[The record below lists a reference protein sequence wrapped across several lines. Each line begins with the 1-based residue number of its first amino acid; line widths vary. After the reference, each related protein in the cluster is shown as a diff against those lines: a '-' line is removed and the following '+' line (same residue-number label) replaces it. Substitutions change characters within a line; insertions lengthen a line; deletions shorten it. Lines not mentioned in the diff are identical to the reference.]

1 MEANVST
8 IKELIDCLNKSGIDK
23 LSLETKDFKLTL
35 EKNDKETAA
44 PAVLTTSEVTSVQVA
59 SKTANIAAPAAE
71 PCGNIVKAPIV
82 GTFYAAPS
90 PDKPSFVKVGQQVKK
105 GDVLFI
111 IESMKLMNEIT
122 SDYTG
127 TVADILLETGQN
139 VEYGQPVMR
148 IE

>member
-23 LSLETKDFKLTL
+23 LSLETKEFKLTL
-35 EKNDKETAA
+35 EKNEKEAA
-44 PAVLTTSEVTSVQVA
+44 PTVVTASEVTAVQVA
-59 SKTANIAAPAAE
+59 SKKSAASVTE

-82 GTFYAAPS
+82 GTFYTAPS
-90 PDKPSFVKVGQQVKK
+90 PDKPPFVKVGQQVKK
-105 GDVLFI
+105 GDTLFI

-127 TVADILLETGQN
+127 TVAEILIESGQN